1 MSIYLKKVE
10 NELSLETIFSI
21 ITDDELKDITFC
33 KKLIDRA
40 LKENNNH
47 IVSLFFERIAD
58 LFLFN
63 DSAFRQSLVDA
74 IYPILQNLTFET
86 LVSIAKETIFGTVV
100 ALYCFM
106 KKNHV
111 IKPKELKALLTLSSL
126 KYLSDPCIFELIPIK
141 EPIVIDLDDNVT
153 SLRSHEE
160 IDGAVR
166 ICELLLD
173 NGIIKRNKSS
183 IRGLHILYKNA
194 HSPELRAKEDIT
206 IVLEQQTNLV
216 EYQKKIDDYQSLI
229 SEKAEEPK
237 FQSFFETNPTFLNW
251 QVVRFLSKK
260 SFGGE
265 QFPDLILV
273 LRNRNYVIVELEKP
287 AVKLYTK
294 KGDPTQ
300 ELSHAEEQ
308 VREYLHWAIEEKEF
322 LRKRGLE
329 NLSADNTTG
338 LLVIGSDLTQEERR
352 KLDTRNNSLRSMFI
366 IKTFSEI
373 LEQNEATLENLG
385 TMPKK

>member
-1 MSIYLKKVE
+1 M
-10 NELSLETIFSI
+10 
-21 ITDDELKDITFC
+21 
-33 KKLIDRA
+33 
-40 LKENNNH
+40 
-47 IVSLFFERIAD
+47 FFERITY
-58 LFLFN
+58 LFLFS

-74 IYPILQNLTFET
+74 LYPILQNLPFET
-86 LVSIAKETIFGTVV
+86 LVSTGKDTISGNVV

-111 IKPKELKALLTLSSL
+111 IKAKELKALLTLSSL
-126 KYLSDPCIFELIPIK
+126 KHIGDPYMFELIPMK
-141 EPIVIDLDDNVT
+141 EPVVIDLDDNVI
-153 SLRSHEE
+153 SFRSDEE
-160 IDGAVR
+160 IDDAVR
-166 ICELLLD
+166 ICEFLLD

-183 IRGLHILYKNA
+183 IRGLRILYKNA

-206 IVLEQQTNLV
+206 IVPEQQANLV
-216 EYQKKIDDYQSLI
+216 EYQKKIDEYQSLI
-229 SEKAEEPK
+229 SEKVEEPK
-237 FQSFFETNPTFLNW
+237 FQSFFERNPTFLNW

-273 LRNRNYVIVELEKP
+273 LSERSYVIVELEKP
-287 AVKLYTK
+287 AAKLYTK

-338 LLVIGSDLTQEERR
+338 LLVIGSDLTQKERR

-366 IKTFSEI
+366 IKTFSDI
-373 LEQNEATLENLG
+373 LEENEATLKNWKN
-385 TMPKK
+385 MPKK